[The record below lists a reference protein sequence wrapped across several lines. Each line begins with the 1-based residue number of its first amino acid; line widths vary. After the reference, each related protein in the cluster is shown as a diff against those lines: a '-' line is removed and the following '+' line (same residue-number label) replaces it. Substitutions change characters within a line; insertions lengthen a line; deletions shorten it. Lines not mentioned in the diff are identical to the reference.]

1 MRLPTP
7 SVNGPVSVDRDK
19 AEPRLRLNLL
29 DHFELWRDGHVVPA
43 ATAIQRL
50 LAFLALRRR
59 PVGRLLAAGTLWL
72 DSSER
77 RASGSLRSA
86 LWRLKSEGLDLVE
99 ATPTQV
105 GLAPTVTVD
114 LDEATTFA
122 RALTDRS
129 ATALQEPLQ
138 AGPLTKDV
146 LPDWYD
152 DWVLIE
158 RERYRHIRL
167 HALEA
172 LCERL
177 TQEGRFAL
185 AIEIGLAAVT
195 TEPLRESAHRVLIGA
210 HLAEGN
216 VSEAIRQARTLRDL
230 LRTELGV
237 DPPEDLAA
245 LVRA

>member
-1 MRLPTP
+1 VTFASSSAP
-7 SVNGPVSVDRDK
+7 S
-19 AEPRLRLNLL
+19 LRLNLL
-29 DHFELWRDGHVVPA
+29 DHFELWRDGRLIPLAV
-43 ATAIQRL
+43 AIQRL

-59 PVGRLLAAGTLWL
+59 PVGRLFAAGTLWM

-77 RASGSLRSA
+77 RSSGSLRSA
-86 LWRLKSEGLDLVE
+86 LWRLRAEGLDLVE

-105 GLAPTVTVD
+105 GLAPTVVVD
-114 LDEATTFA
+114 LEEATTFA
-122 RALTDRS
+122 KALADRS
-129 ATALQEPLQ
+129 ATPLQEPLH
-138 AGPLTKDV
+138 AGPLTKDL

-167 HALEA
+167 RALEA

-185 AIEIGLAAVT
+185 AIETGLAAVS
-195 TEPLRESAHRVLIGA
+195 TEPLRESAHRVLIMT

-216 VSEAIRQARTLRDL
+216 LSEAIRQFRMLRDL

-237 DPPEDLAA
+237 EPLEDLAA
-245 LVRA
+245 LVRS